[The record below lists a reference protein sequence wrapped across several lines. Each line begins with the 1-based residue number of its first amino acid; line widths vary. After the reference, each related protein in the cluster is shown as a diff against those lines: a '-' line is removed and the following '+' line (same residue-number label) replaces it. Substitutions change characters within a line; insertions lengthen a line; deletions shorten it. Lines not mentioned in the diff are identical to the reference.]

1 MRFTFNLRK
10 LGTGAGWPSSIP
22 RRLSSNLQ
30 RADLTVLKDPGSVDG
45 EGSPFHLQRPEDG
58 LMIPVFL
65 NLDVASG
72 LGVQGSDPRGCRKGF
87 ALRYTRSLC
96 CW

>member
-1 MRFTFNLRK
+1 MRFTFSLRK
-10 LGTGAGWPSSIP
+10 LGTGAEWPSSVP

-30 RADLTVLKDPGSVDG
+30 RADLTILKDPGSVDG
-45 EGSPFHLQRPEDG
+45 EGSLFHLQRPEDG

-65 NLDVASG
+65 NLDEASG
-72 LGVQGSDPRGCRKGF
+72 PGVQGSDPGGCREGF

>member
-10 LGTGAGWPSSIP
+10 LGTGAEWPSSIP

-30 RADLTVLKDPGSVDG
+30 RADDGIEGPGSVDR